1 MPDLTI
7 RAVPQ
12 EDLDALDARATRHGR
27 STETET
33 LHLIHEAAA
42 AERLVQQLEK
52 AQRAED
58 VIRRS
63 EQRTSTRAPTA
74 ARPRYRSVEPTPQRN
89 PRSYR
94 DTAQAGTDAPT
105 GRTDKPAP

>member
-27 STETET
+27 STESEA

-58 VIRRS
+58 AIRRS
-63 EQRTSTRAPTA
+63 EQRTSPRGPTA
-74 ARPRYRSVEPTPQRN
+74 ARPRYRSVEPTPHRT
-89 PRSYR
+89 PRAKR
-94 DTAQAGTDAPT
+94 DTAQAGIDAPP
-105 GRTDKPAP
+105 GRSDKSSP

>member
-1 MPDLTI
+1 MPDLII

-27 STETET
+27 SLESEA
-33 LHLIHEAAA
+33 LHLLHEAAA

-58 VIRRS
+58 AIRRS
-63 EQRTSTRAPTA
+63 EQRGPNA
-74 ARPRYRSVEPTPQRN
+74 ARPRYRPVEPTPHRT
-89 PRSYR
+89 RRTLR
-94 DTAQAGTDAPT
+94 DTAQAGIEIPPNQPE
-105 GRTDKPAP
+105 KPES